1 MDSRVSSF
9 DTARSVLVVE
19 EASRGA
25 RREVRLAGFN
35 REAQRELAES
45 VRMRKKEWASLGNGF
60 EAWRWVDVE
69 EEGGGTEVS
78 FDV

>member
-9 DTARSVLVVE
+9 DTARSVLVV